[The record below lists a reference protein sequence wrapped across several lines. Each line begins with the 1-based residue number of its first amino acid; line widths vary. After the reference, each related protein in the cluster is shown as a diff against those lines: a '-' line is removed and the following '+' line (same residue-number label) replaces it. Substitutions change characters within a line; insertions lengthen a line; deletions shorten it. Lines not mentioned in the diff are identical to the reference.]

1 MDIAMVSKA
10 GMQEYDVMCIGQANV
25 DILVRPVNKVDF
37 DDDAVHVD
45 ETRMVNGGDALNVA
59 INMSR
64 LNNRVTFAGSV
75 GEDMFGRYLKERM
88 EGLNIDTTSLR
99 VSRIASTAT
108 AVCLVSD
115 SGERKFLYCG
125 GANEQFTADDV
136 DMSTLFNS
144 GIVFIGGGYELP
156 RFDGDGAARILQS
169 AQKRGKI
176 TAMDVTWCTNGQWEK
191 IVPCLQYLD
200 FFMPSQNE
208 ARWITGRDE
217 PEAMADELLRM
228 GVKNVI
234 IKQGSKGSLLK
245 NAKTCFTCN
254 PVQVAVQDTTGA
266 GDSFNSGFLTALKH
280 KWDLKKAVKFGSATS
295 AFCIQQMGACP
306 ENISFDKVYAVAFN
320 AV

>member
-1 MDIAMVSKA
+1 MVSRGA
-10 GMQEYDVMCIGQANV
+10 NDGFDIMCIGQANV

-45 ETRMVNGGDALNVA
+45 EIRMVNGGDALNVA

-64 LNNRVTFAGSV
+64 LNNRVAFAGAV
-75 GEDMFGRYLKERM
+75 GEDMFGQYLRERVAQL
-88 EGLNIDTTSLR
+88 GISTDSVRRSR
-99 VSRIASTAT
+99 VASTAT
-108 AVCLVSD
+108 AVCLVSA

-136 DMSTLFNS
+136 DMDTLMNS
-144 GIVFIGGGYELP
+144 GMVFIGGGYELP
-156 RFDGDGAARILQS
+156 RFDGDGAARVLQT
-169 AQKRGKI
+169 AQKRGKL
-176 TAMDVTWCTNGQWEK
+176 TAMDVTWCTSGQWEK
-191 IVPCLQYLD
+191 IIPSLQYLD

-208 ARWITGRDE
+208 ARWITGREE

-234 IKQGSKGSLLK
+234 IKQGSRGALLK
-245 NAKTCFTCN
+245 NARMTFACA

-266 GDSFNSGFLTALKH
+266 GDAFNSGFLTGLKN

-295 AFCIQQMGACP
+295 SFCIQQMGACP
-306 ENISFDKVYAVAFN
+306 ENINYEKVCAVAFN

>member
-1 MDIAMVSKA
+1 MMASRA
-10 GMQEYDVMCIGQANV
+10 ETAEFDVMCIGQANV
-25 DILVRPVNKVDF
+25 DILVRPVNQVDF
-37 DDDAVHVD
+37 NDDSMHVD

-59 INMSR
+59 VNMSR
-64 LNNRVTFAGSV
+64 LNNRVAFAGSI
-75 GEDMFGRYLKERM
+75 GDDMFGVYLMERM
-88 EGLNIDTTSLR
+88 RELNIDASSVKR
-99 VSRIASTAT
+99 SRFASTAS
-108 AVCLVSD
+108 AICLVSA

-136 DMSTLFNS
+136 DMNILINS

-176 TAMDVTWCTNGQWEK
+176 TAMDVTWCTSGDWDR
-191 IVPCLQYLD
+191 ISPCLQYLD

-208 ARWITGRDE
+208 ARWITGCDE
-217 PEAMADELLRM
+217 PEAMADALLRR

-234 IKQGSKGSLLK
+234 IKQGSKGALLK
-245 NAKTCFTCN
+245 NEKTAFECA

-266 GDSFNSGFLTALKH
+266 GDAFNSGFLTGLKYR
-280 KWDLKKAVKFGSATS
+280 WNLEKAVKFGCATS

-306 ENISFDKVYAVAFN
+306 ENIDYYKVYAVAFN